1 MNNGFLL
8 SLGLCRKAG
17 ALLRGR
23 EETINAVKIK
33 ETDTVFISS
42 DISERSKKEVMNSV
56 EENTKIIS
64 LNYTK
69 EQLGYAAGVKPMAIF
84 SVKNVGLKEMLLS
97 RLDKNEEADI

>member
-23 EETINAVKIK
+23 EEAFNALKEK
-33 ETDTVFISS
+33 ETDTVFLAS
-42 DISERSKKEVMNSV
+42 DISERSKKEVMSFINESV
-56 EENTKIIS
+56 RVIS

-84 SVKNVGLKEMLLS
+84 SVKNEGLLNLLLS
-97 RLDKNEEADI
+97 KLEKNEEADI

>member
-8 SLGLCRKAG
+8 GVGLCRKAG

-23 EETINAVKIK
+23 EETLNAVKNK
-33 ETDTVFISS
+33 EINTVFISS

-56 EENTKIIS
+56 EKETEIIS

-84 SVKNVGLKEMLLS
+84 SVKNAGLMEMLVSKLG
-97 RLDKNEEADI
+97 KNEEADI

>member
-1 MNNGFLL
+1 LNNGFLL

-84 SVKNVGLKEMLLS
+84 SVKNVGLKELLLS
-97 RLDKNEEADI
+97 KLDKNEEADI